1 MSSYSHILGTGSYL
15 PAKTLTNLELEKM
28 VDTTDAW
35 IVERTGIRERHI
47 AAETETTCDLAEQAA
62 RRALEAAGVLPTDLD
77 LIIVATTTPDL
88 VFPSTACLLQERLGN
103 HGAAAFDIQAVCTG
117 FVYALAVADKFVRT
131 GTSKRALV
139 IGAETLSR
147 ITDWTDRTTCV
158 LFGDG
163 AGAVVLG
170 VADRPG
176 VISSHLHADG
186 QYKDLLCVPAGISKG
201 YDQVIRG
208 EAYMH
213 MAGGE
218 VFKVAVNT
226 LGRIV
231 DETLEANGLQ
241 KSDITWL
248 VPHQANIRIIT
259 ATARKLGMS
268 MDQVVLTV
276 DRHGNTSA
284 ASIPLAFDE
293 AVRDGRIKRGDTV
306 LMEAFGGGFTWGSV
320 LLKY

>member
-1 MSSYSHILGTGSYL
+1 
-15 PAKTLTNLELEKM
+15 
-28 VDTTDAW
+28 
-35 IVERTGIRERHI
+35 
-47 AAETETTCDLAEQAA
+47 
-62 RRALEAAGVLPTDLD
+62 
-77 LIIVATTTPDL
+77 
-88 VFPSTACLLQERLGN
+88 TACLLQERLGN
-103 HGAAAFDIQAVCTG
+103 HGAAAFDVQAVCTG
-117 FVYALAVADKFVRT
+117 FIYALAIADKFVRA
-131 GTSKRALV
+131 GSSSRALV

-147 ITDWTDRTTCV
+147 ITDWTDRGTCV
-158 LFGDG
+158 LFADG

-170 VADRPG
+170 DSETPG
-176 VISSHLHADG
+176 IVSSHLHADG

-201 YDQVIRG
+201 YDKVVSG

-213 MAGGE
+213 MAGSE

-231 DETLEANGLQ
+231 DETLEVNGIK

-259 ATARKLGMS
+259 ATAKKLGMS